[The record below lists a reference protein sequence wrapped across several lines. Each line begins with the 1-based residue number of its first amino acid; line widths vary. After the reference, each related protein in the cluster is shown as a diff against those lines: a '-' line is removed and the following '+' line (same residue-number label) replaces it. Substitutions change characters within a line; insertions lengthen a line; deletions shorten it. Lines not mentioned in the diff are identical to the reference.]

1 MKKKVYLYLQ
11 QPHQLKLDK
20 LAELFPKLNIFLKKK
35 ELFVEGTIRIDTCFQ
50 DSTPNLVLFSDTKG
64 NTISSPLEILTEK
77 EAISLFALIKKSE

>member
-20 LAELFPKLNIFLKKK
+20 LAELFPKLHAFLKKK
-35 ELFVEGTIRIDTCFQ
+35 GFFMEGIIKIATCFQ

-64 NTISSPLEILTEK
+64 NTISSPLETLTEK
-77 EAISLFALIKKSE
+77 EANALVALIKKSE